1 MSVERA
7 DAFAVTVDDGMTLRE
22 GQWDGARSRRELFAW
37 ADDDLQKASRGFTV
51 GDLDP
56 PGENEPTRADL
67 KLPVAYVDDGE
78 LVGIGAGI
86 RNALARLPQTDE
98 GDLDGLSDSVRE
110 EARRTLRAMLD
121 RLNEQTAADL
131 AAEFNW
137 PLAQAKALVAD
148 AEEIIITRPS
158 GEQLV
163 VTELGEELAEGIQV
177 GPSLLD
183 VARALVVS
191 RDDGASKA
199 VWRWS
204 RVDLK
209 LNESQ
214 RAVIDRAITV
224 AERHRHDGDEA
235 ATLKTIADELRTDG
249 LEQHLTPDGF
259 LKLKVFAARTGSQ
272 RYTDGVTSWWEFR
285 SDDEVGAAP
294 SLESYGLKPMADDHP
309 PVFITAANYREFAVG
324 SCGQDAVLLEELVEG
339 PDGHRHRY
347 VQVTILVGD
356 LETLRKIQRGKLE
369 LSAGYTTVTVQEDG
383 VDSNG
388 QRYQYRQTQIRINHL
403 ALVDRGRAGPLARIS
418 LDGSAWEPPTTEDEH
433 KDNED
438 TTMPTPKKD
447 QLDPETGAMLL
458 SAIAAYL
465 MPESPEAG
473 AAALETIST
482 MTGVDPGAVRLAL
495 SLGEATEEVE
505 LADGI
510 NAMMT
515 ASAKAAWDARL
526 EQAEQ
531 SADSVTKTV
540 AEMRGQI
547 DALQATVTG
556 FKDKAQ
562 ADARDALRRE
572 IGDMCPALG
581 KAWDKRIAE
590 GTFDLSETDM
600 REAAVLALAPELKP
614 VIDAERKTPAT
625 FDAALRG
632 QLSGLANKRS
642 APTTD
647 RSDTD
652 NHSNIGMPDLKLAI
666 AKGAYG
672 R

>member
-7 DAFAVTVDDGMTLRE
+7 DAFEVTVDDGMELRE
-22 GQWDGARSRRELFAW
+22 GQWDGARSRRDLFAW

-51 GDLDP
+51 ADLDP
-56 PGENEPTRADL
+56 PGDEPTRADL
-67 KLPVAYVDDGE
+67 KLPVAYVENGE

-98 GDLDGLSDSVRE
+98 SELDGLSDTVRE
-110 EARRTLRAMLD
+110 EARRTLRSMLN

-131 AAEFNW
+131 AAEFGW
-137 PLAQAKALVAD
+137 PLAQAAALVAD
-148 AEEIIITRPS
+148 AELLLEEI
-158 GEQLV
+158 GEDEPLR
-163 VTELGEELAEGIQV
+163 
-177 GPSLLD
+177 SLLD
-183 VARALVVS
+183 VARALVVT
-191 RDDGASKA
+191 RDDGSSKA

-204 RVDLK
+204 RVDLE
-209 LNESQ
+209 LGESQ

-224 AERHRHDGDEA
+224 AERHRHDGDGA

-324 SCGQDAVLLEELVEG
+324 SCGQDAVLLEDLVEG

-347 VQVTILVGD
+347 VQLTVLIGD
-356 LETLRKIQRGKLE
+356 LETLRKIRRGKLE
-369 LSAGYTTVTVQEDG
+369 LSAGYTTVTVADDG

-418 LDGSAWEPPTTEDEH
+418 LDGSAWEPSTTEDEH
-433 KDNED
+433 KDKDNKD
-438 TTMPTPKKD
+438 MPTPKKD
-447 QLDPETGAMLL
+447 QLDPEAGAMLL

-482 MTGVDPGAVRLAL
+482 MTGVDPGAVRAALA
-495 SLGEATEEVE
+495 LGEATEEVE

-510 NAMMT
+510 NALMT

-556 FKDKAQ
+556 FKDEAKA
-562 ADARDALRRE
+562 AARDALRRE

-590 GTFDLSETDM
+590 GTFDLSETAM
-600 REAAVLALAPELKP
+600 REAAILTLAPELKP
-614 VIDAERKTPAT
+614 VIDAERKTPET

-632 QLSGLANKRS
+632 QFSGLANKRS
-642 APTTD
+642 TPPD
-647 RSDTD
+647 DPRSDGD
-652 NHSNIGMPDLKLAI
+652 NHSTIGMNELKLAI
-666 AKGAYG
+666 AKGTYG
-672 R
+672 M

>member
-7 DAFAVTVDDGMTLRE
+7 DAFEVTVDDGMELRE
-22 GQWDGARSRRELFAW
+22 GQWDGARSRRDLFAW

-51 GDLDP
+51 ADLDP
-56 PGENEPTRADL
+56 PGDEPTRADL
-67 KLPVAYVDDGE
+67 KLPVAYVENGE

-98 GDLDGLSDSVRE
+98 NELDGLSDSVRE
-110 EARRTLRAMLD
+110 EARRTLRSMLN

-131 AAEFNW
+131 AAEFGW
-137 PLAQAKALVAD
+137 PLAQAAALVAD
-148 AEEIIITRPS
+148 AEPLLEEI
-158 GEQLV
+158 GEDEPLR
-163 VTELGEELAEGIQV
+163 
-177 GPSLLD
+177 SLLD
-183 VARALVVS
+183 VARALVVA
-191 RDDGASKA
+191 RDDGSSKA

-204 RVDLK
+204 RVDLE
-209 LNESQ
+209 LGESQ

-224 AERHRHDGDEA
+224 AERHRHDGDGA

-272 RYTDGVTSWWEFR
+272 RYTDGLTSWWEFR

-324 SCGQDAVLLEELVEG
+324 SCGQDAVLLEDLVEG

-347 VQVTILVGD
+347 VQLTVLIGD
-356 LETLRKIQRGKLE
+356 LETLRKIRRGKLE
-369 LSAGYTTVTVQEDG
+369 LSAGYTTVTVADDG

-418 LDGSAWEPPTTEDEH
+418 LDGSAWEPSTTEDKH
-433 KDNED
+433 KDDKD
-438 TTMPTPKKD
+438 TTMPTPKQD
-447 QLDPETGAMLL
+447 QLDPEAGAMLL

-510 NAMMT
+510 NALMT

-556 FKDKAQ
+556 FKDEAKA
-562 ADARDALRRE
+562 AARDALRRE

-590 GTFDLSETDM
+590 GTFDLSETAM
-600 REAAVLALAPELKP
+600 REAAILTLAPELKP
-614 VIDAERKTPAT
+614 VIDAERKTPET

-632 QLSGLANKRS
+632 QFSGLANKRS
-642 APTTD
+642 TPPD
-647 RSDTD
+647 DPRSDGD
-652 NHSNIGMPDLKLAI
+652 NHSTIGIRELKLAI
-666 AKGAYG
+666 AKGTYG
-672 R
+672 M